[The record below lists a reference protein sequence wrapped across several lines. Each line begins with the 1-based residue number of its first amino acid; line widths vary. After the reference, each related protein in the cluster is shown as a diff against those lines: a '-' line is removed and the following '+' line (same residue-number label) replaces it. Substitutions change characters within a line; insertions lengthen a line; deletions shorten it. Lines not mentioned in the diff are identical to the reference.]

1 MGQHPIGMQ
10 FLSHY
15 LHYPVSV
22 IGTIVAVVVAL
33 IIWYIGAR
41 YLDHHVRDPREHY
54 RKKSFLSTILT
65 VAAGIAIIILWA
77 RLFHNRGTFFGLIG
91 AGVAVALREP
101 LLSILSRLAIF
112 AGHIYTAGDRIE
124 VEKMRGDVIDI
135 GFFYTRLLEIGNW
148 LGGDQVT
155 GRIVQISNAQ
165 VFGKPVFNYTRN
177 FAYIW
182 DEVCLP
188 ITYDSNMQ
196 EATRILT
203 DVGSEYT
210 KDFLQG
216 AQQEMEHMQ
225 RYFLVP
231 KFELDPQ
238 VYVKITSNWLQLTM
252 RYIVE
257 PKKRRA
263 ASSFIYTEVFNRV
276 HQRDDIQIA
285 SETMD
290 LTVRRPK
297 EEGGEAEAQ
306 QPAA

>member
-1 MGQHPIGMQ
+1 MH
-10 FLSHY
+10 FLTHY

-22 IGTIVAVVVAL
+22 IGTVVTIVVAVL
-33 IIWYIGAR
+33 IWYVGTSYIDR
-41 YLDHHVRDPREHY
+41 YVHDQREHY
-54 RKKSFLSTILT
+54 RRKNFLSTILI
-65 VAAGIAIIILWA
+65 VAAGVAIAILWA
-77 RLFHNRGTFFGLIG
+77 RLFHNRGTFFGLVG

-101 LLSILSRLAIF
+101 LLSIVSRLAIF

-124 VEKMRGDVIDI
+124 VEKMSGDVIDI
-135 GFFYTRLLEIGNW
+135 GFFYTRLMEIGNW

-196 EATRILT
+196 EATKILL
-203 DVGSEYT
+203 DVGGEYT

-216 AQQEMEHMQ
+216 ARQEMDQMQ

-252 RYIVE
+252 RYLVE

-263 ASSFIYTEVFNRV
+263 ASSFIYGEVFKRV
-276 HQRDDIQIA
+276 QQRKDIQIA

-290 LTVRRPK
+290 LTVRRADEKNAAP
-297 EEGGEAEAQ
+297 EEQEDEQ
-306 QPAA
+306 RPAA

>member
-1 MGQHPIGMQ
+1 MQ
-10 FLSHY
+10 FLQHY

-22 IGTIVAVVVAL
+22 IGTVVAIVAAL
-33 IIWYIGAR
+33 LIGYIGSR
-41 YLDHHVRDPREHY
+41 YLNAHVHDPREHY
-54 RKKSFLSTILT
+54 RKKSFLTTILAL
-65 VAAGIAIIILWA
+65 AAGLAIIILWA
-77 RLFHNRGTFFGLIG
+77 RLFHNRGAFFGLLG
-91 AGVAVALREP
+91 AGLAVALREP
-101 LLSILSRLAIF
+101 LLSIVSRLAIF
-112 AGHIYTAGDRIE
+112 AGHIYTAVDRIE
-124 VEKMRGDVIDI
+124 VEKMSGDVIDI
-135 GFFYTRLLEIGNW
+135 GFFYTRLMEIGNW

-188 ITYDSNMQ
+188 ITYASNMQ

-216 AQQEMEHMQ
+216 AQAEMQQMQ

-231 KFELDPQ
+231 KFEVQPQ
-238 VYVKITSNWLQLTM
+238 VYVKITSNWLQLSM

-257 PKKRRA
+257 PKKRRS
-263 ASSFIYTEVFNRV
+263 ASSFIYTEVFKRV
-276 HQRDDIQIA
+276 QQRKDIQIA

-290 LTVRRPK
+290 LTVRRPQ
-297 EEGGEAEAQ
+297 EEGGEAEPQ

>member
-1 MGQHPIGMQ
+1 MQ
-10 FLSHY
+10 WLYHY
-15 LHYPVSV
+15 LHYPISV
-22 IGTIVAVVVAL
+22 IGTIVVIVLAGVIEYAGNR
-33 IIWYIGAR
+33 YIDR
-41 YLDHHVRDPREHY
+41 HVQDPREHY
-54 RKKSFLSTILT
+54 RKRSFLTTIVT
-65 VAAGIAIIILWA
+65 VAAAVAIIILWA
-77 RLFHNRGTFFGLIG
+77 RLFENRGTFFGLVG

-101 LLSILSRLAIF
+101 LLSIVSRLAIF
-112 AGHIYTAGDRIE
+112 AGHIYTVGDRIE
-124 VEKMRGDVIDI
+124 VEKMTGDVIDV
-135 GFFYTRLLEIGNW
+135 GFFYTRLMELGNW
-148 LGGDQVT
+148 IGGDQVT
-155 GRIVQISNAQ
+155 GRIVQISNSQ

-177 FAYIW
+177 FSYIW

-188 ITYDSNMQ
+188 ITYSSNMQ

-203 DVGSEYT
+203 DVGGEYT

-216 AQQEMEHMQ
+216 AQREMEQMQ

-231 KFELDPQ
+231 KMEVEPQ

-257 PKKRRA
+257 PKKRRQA
-263 ASSFIYTEVFNRV
+263 TSFIYTEVFKRV
-276 HQRDDIQIA
+276 QQRNDIQIA

-297 EEGGEAEAQ
+297 QEGGEAETQ